1 MMWRVLGIESRA
13 LEGDEISEEQRA
25 WVGGGGNEQVEDD
38 ELLSEQHLFQLLSP
52 PNSPVLHL
60 MPACSLLA
68 QV

>member
-1 MMWRVLGIESRA
+1 MMWRVRGIESRA

-25 WVGGGGNEQVEDD
+25 WVGGENEQVEDD

>member
-1 MMWRVLGIESRA
+1 MRRVRGIESRT
-13 LEGDEISEEQRA
+13 LEGAEIGEEQRA
-25 WVGGGGNEQVEDD
+25 RVGEKNEWEDD
-38 ELLSEQHLFQLLSP
+38 DEPLSEQYLFQLLSL